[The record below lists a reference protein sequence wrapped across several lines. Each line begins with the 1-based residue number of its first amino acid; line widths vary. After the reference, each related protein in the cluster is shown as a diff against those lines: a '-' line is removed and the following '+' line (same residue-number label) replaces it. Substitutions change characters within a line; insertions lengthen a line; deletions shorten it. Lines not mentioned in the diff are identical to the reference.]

1 MYPLARSSPT
11 ILFMESKFKKAASLF
26 QKSKHIL
33 IISHRQ
39 PDGDT
44 IGSNLALNKTL
55 KLFFG
60 IKVSSACADP
70 LPFSLRFLPD
80 SDSIHKNIDKKKIDL
95 IVSVDCSS
103 INQTKYNET
112 KPELFKKNI
121 PIVNID
127 HHASNTNYGDLNIVD
142 PNAAST
148 TIIIY
153 KFLKFFEI
161 PIIPAMA
168 TNLLAG
174 IYCDT
179 GSFMHSNT
187 NSEIYKIASK
197 LMLAG
202 ANSNQIV
209 KHMFKTKTV
218 EQLRLW
224 GKVLSNMKVNKNG
237 TIASKI
243 TSNEFEET
251 NATPKDLS
259 GVINYLNSVPNCKM
273 SVLLS
278 EDMKGNVQGSMRSG
292 NKKVDV
298 SKLSSQLGGGGHKM
312 AAGFTIPGK
321 IIIDEVWR
329 IKD

>member
-1 MYPLARSSPT
+1 
-11 ILFMESKFKKAASLF
+11 MEQEFKKAASLLNDS
-26 QKSKHIL
+26 QNIL
-33 IISHRQ
+33 IVSHRQ

-44 IGSNLALNKTL
+44 IGSSLALNTAINQ
-55 KLFFG
+55 FFG
-60 IKVSSACADP
+60 IKARSVCADP
-70 LPFSLRFLPD
+70 LPFSLQFMPD
-80 SDSIHKNIDKKKIDL
+80 SEKVHKKFEEDDIDL
-95 IVSVDCSS
+95 IISVDCSS
-103 INQTKYNET
+103 FDQMKYPEK
-112 KPELFKKNI
+112 KPDFFKKKI
-121 PIVNID
+121 PLINID

-142 PNAAST
+142 ADAAST

-153 KFLKFFEI
+153 RFLRFLNI
-161 PIIPAMA
+161 PILPAIA

-179 GSFMHSNT
+179 GSFMHANT
-187 NSEIYKIASK
+187 NSDIYEVASE

-202 ANSNQIV
+202 ANANSIV

-224 GKVLSNMKVNKNG
+224 GKVLSNIKVNNKG
-237 TIASKI
+237 TIVSKI
-243 TSNEFEET
+243 TTDEFLET

-292 NKKVDV
+292 NDNVDV
-298 SKLSSQLGGGGHKM
+298 SSLSCQLGGGGHKK

-321 IIIDEVWR
+321 IVADEVWR
-329 IKD
+329 IED

>member
-1 MYPLARSSPT
+1 MKNDF
-11 ILFMESKFKKAASLF
+11 IKVASFLNNS
-26 QKSKHIL
+26 QNVL

-44 IGSNLALNKTL
+44 IGSNLALNTAINQ
-55 KLFFG
+55 FFG
-60 IKVSSACADP
+60 IKGRSACADP
-70 LPFSLRFLPD
+70 IPFSLQFMPD
-80 SDSIHKNIDKKKIDL
+80 CEKLHKKFNEDEIDL
-95 IVSVDCSS
+95 IISVDCSS
-103 INQTKYNET
+103 FDQIKYQE
-112 KPELFKKNI
+112 KRPEFFKKKI
-121 PIVNID
+121 PLINID
-127 HHASNTNYGDLNIVD
+127 HHTSNTNYGDLNLVD
-142 PNAAST
+142 ADAAST

-153 KFLKFFEI
+153 KFLKFFDI
-161 PIIPAMA
+161 PITSSIA

-179 GSFMHSNT
+179 GSFMHANT
-187 NSEIYKIASK
+187 NSEIYEIASE

-202 ANSNQIV
+202 ADANNIV

-224 GKVLSNMKVNKNG
+224 GRVLNNIKVNKKG
-237 TIASKI
+237 TIVSKI
-243 TSNEFEET
+243 TTDEFLQT

-292 NKKVDV
+292 TDDVDV
-298 SKLSSQLGGGGHKM
+298 SSLSCQFGGGGHKK

-321 IIIDEVWR
+321 IVADEVWR
-329 IKD
+329 IED